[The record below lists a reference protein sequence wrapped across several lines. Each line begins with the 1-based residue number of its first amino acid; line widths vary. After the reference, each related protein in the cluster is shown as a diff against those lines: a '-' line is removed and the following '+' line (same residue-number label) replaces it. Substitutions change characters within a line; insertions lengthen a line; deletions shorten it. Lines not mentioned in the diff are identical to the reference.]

1 MAPALRRFDEED
13 EEEEE
18 EVPSPITRAPSPESD
33 ETAGDGHVDIDPAR
47 AEKYHTAQA
56 LWNGDGNTHQDGKQA
71 VAILSELREG
81 SDIVAAY
88 AAYLLGEIFLMGT
101 PRSTSS
107 SKSVRRDSRAAFQSF
122 EEAVTKIFEI
132 EEKTKSVKKD
142 DVLPVAGP
150 ALHYLSFFHGTGFE
164 GVTPRDETTAYRL
177 TQIAAKRGHGP
188 AWLSLGFKNMYGIG
202 VKSDCEEALS
212 LYKQAA
218 WARQQGG
225 AGAGTPIGESERL
238 SKALVGALSQVQDKT
253 DRQFEVM
260 NYWESQ
266 AKGGDPAAMYEL
278 GKLHEDGAG
287 GGAGRADSARKAAE
301 LYENAGEQGVAAAY
315 IDLGVMYLNGNGVEK
330 DQRKA
335 LECFKKAADM
345 GEAQAQN
352 LMGYLKLSSKD
363 YEEARA
369 YFEAAALQEWP
380 ESLFYLGEM
389 ELTGITENQKGMAAG
404 RRPQLSPTEVE
415 GLKRALRFYE
425 RAGDGGYVIAW
436 WREAQLWESPSNPFG
451 RDCWKATAAYKAV
464 AEAGAAGAD
473 IRKGVQLFVNGD
485 VDSAMT
491 LFLVAGEEGFE
502 VAQYNAAWVARE
514 RKGKIG
520 GSPEWV
526 DIALRGFSRSA
537 MQGNAESLYE
547 VGMIKKKVLK
557 DLQGA
562 YEDFQ
567 LAFRKGAMRA
577 VLPLASF
584 LESGKVPGVPR
595 DLEKAEVV
603 LRTYGES
610 AKAELLQSRASAL
623 LSASSIAKLRKN
635 LIFAFRMAKLR
646 LHKIL
651 VGAGRRKLELS

>member
-1 MAPALRRFDEED
+1 MKVLHLLFLWAVGCLLSRPSEAQLDPSDGEGFDNGEQDFEIVDGDADSVEGVIDPEHQGGETESEEFLAESPLSSNEEDDDEEEDALDEGREGGAETEEIEIPSLASFEED

-335 LECFKKAADM
+335 LECFKKV
-345 GEAQAQN
+345 
-352 LMGYLKLSSKD
+352 
-363 YEEARA
+363 R
-369 YFEAAALQEWP
+369 
-380 ESLFYLGEM
+380 
-389 ELTGITENQKGMAAG
+389 
-404 RRPQLSPTEVE
+404 
-415 GLKRALRFYE
+415 
-425 RAGDGGYVIAW
+425 
-436 WREAQLWESPSNPFG
+436 
-451 RDCWKATAAYKAV
+451 
-464 AEAGAAGAD
+464 
-473 IRKGVQLFVNGD
+473 
-485 VDSAMT
+485 
-491 LFLVAGEEGFE
+491 
-502 VAQYNAAWVARE
+502 
-514 RKGKIG
+514 
-520 GSPEWV
+520 
-526 DIALRGFSRSA
+526 
-537 MQGNAESLYE
+537 
-547 VGMIKKKVLK
+547 
-557 DLQGA
+557 
-562 YEDFQ
+562 
-567 LAFRKGAMRA
+567 
-577 VLPLASF
+577 
-584 LESGKVPGVPR
+584 
-595 DLEKAEVV
+595 
-603 LRTYGES
+603 
-610 AKAELLQSRASAL
+610 
-623 LSASSIAKLRKN
+623 
-635 LIFAFRMAKLR
+635 
-646 LHKIL
+646 
-651 VGAGRRKLELS
+651 